1 MAARIL
7 HNSQPNITRII
18 RQLEK
23 ELGCSLF
30 TRSNKGVT
38 LTREGE
44 LLYEHVR
51 EAMQHISFAE
61 EELKA
66 RANQENGQITIA
78 ASEAALHSVLLPAL
92 HGYRYD
98 FPGVQ
103 VNVQSMSTQD
113 AVESLRHHLADFSVV
128 TKPLGH
134 EPDLII
140 EELISLPDILIVSKD
155 MAPADQKPLTLKQIS
170 SWPFV
175 SMQRGSVSFEM
186 LRDYFSRH
194 ELLFQPGTFV
204 SSLSQIL
211 PMVTAGLGAAFLP
224 EYMAKDAL
232 DSGTVSF
239 VPLFDKPPVHT
250 ICLILQANQ
259 HYSVPATE
267 LMARLKHWQHST
279 AKEHQSALRHNE
291 STAKIRCD

>member
-1 MAARIL
+1 MGPSFDAYRIFYHVASCRSFTMAARIL

-30 TRSNKGVT
+30 SRSNKGVA

-61 EELKA
+61 EELKT

-92 HGYRYD
+92 YGYRRD

-113 AVESLRHHLADFSVV
+113 AVESLRHHLADISVV

-140 EELISLPDILIVSKD
+140 EELVSLSDILIVSKD
-155 MAPADQKPLTLKQIS
+155 MAPAYQKPVTLKQIS

-175 SMQRGSVSFEM
+175 SMHRESVSFEM

-194 ELLFQPGTFV
+194 ELLFHPSTYV
-204 SSLSQIL
+204 SSLSQIV
-211 PMVTAGLGAAFLP
+211 PMVSVGLGAAFLP
-224 EYMAKDAL
+224 EFMAQDAL
-232 DSGTVSF
+232 NSGAVFHVPVKDS
-239 VPLFDKPPVHT
+239 PPSHT
-250 ICLILQANQ
+250 ICMISQTAHSYNT
-259 HYSVPATE
+259 PCNE
-267 LMARLKHWQHST
+267 LMERLRQT
-279 AKEHQSALRHNE
+279 IL
-291 STAKIRCD
+291 

>member
-30 TRSNKGVT
+30 SRSNKGVT

-61 EELKA
+61 EELKTC
-66 RANQENGQITIA
+66 ANHENGQITIA

-92 HGYRYD
+92 HGYRHD

-103 VNVQSMSTQD
+103 VNVQSMSTQE

-134 EPDLII
+134 EPNLII
-140 EELISLPDILIVSKD
+140 EELASLPDILIVSKD
-155 MAPADQKPLTLKQIS
+155 MAPADHNPLTLKQIS

-175 SMQRGSVSFEM
+175 SMHRESVSFEM
-186 LRDYFSRH
+186 LRDYFSMH
-194 ELLFQPGTFV
+194 DLLFQPSTFV

-224 EYMAKDAL
+224 EYMAQDAL
-232 DSGTVSF
+232 NSGTVLYVS
-239 VPLFDKPPVHT
+239 LQETPPSHT
-250 ICLILQANQ
+250 ICMISQANC
-259 HYSVPATE
+259 SCTAPCNE
-267 LMARLKHWQHST
+267 LMVR
-279 AKEHQSALRHNE
+279 LRH
-291 STAKIRCD
+291 TANRHC

>member
-1 MAARIL
+1 MLKDYEINKPVLETDRLIIRTMAARIL

-66 RANQENGQITIA
+66 RANRENGQITIA

-113 AVESLRHHLADFSVV
+113 AVESLRHRLADFSVV

-134 EPDLII
+134 EPDLSI
-140 EELISLPDILIVSKD
+140 EELISLPDILIASKS
-155 MAPADQKPLTLKQIS
+155 MTPADQKPLTLKQIS
-170 SWPFV
+170 S
-175 SMQRGSVSFEM
+175 
-186 LRDYFSRH
+186 
-194 ELLFQPGTFV
+194 
-204 SSLSQIL
+204 
-211 PMVTAGLGAAFLP
+211 
-224 EYMAKDAL
+224 
-232 DSGTVSF
+232 
-239 VPLFDKPPVHT
+239 
-250 ICLILQANQ
+250 
-259 HYSVPATE
+259 
-267 LMARLKHWQHST
+267 
-279 AKEHQSALRHNE
+279 
-291 STAKIRCD
+291 